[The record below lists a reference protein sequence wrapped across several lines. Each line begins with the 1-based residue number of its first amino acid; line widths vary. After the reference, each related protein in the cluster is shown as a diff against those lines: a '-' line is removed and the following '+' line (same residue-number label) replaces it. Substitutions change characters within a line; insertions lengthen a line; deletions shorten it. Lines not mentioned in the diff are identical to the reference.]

1 MSAANPDTND
11 IESEYEALLSF
22 MYLSPVGIIRSDLA
36 GLVDM
41 MNPLA
46 AQLLMPR
53 VKDGGIENIFDS
65 LASVAPELRNLV
77 ASFEGERGAVCENHR
92 VFVTPAKDG
101 AVVLACSIIKV
112 GANLLMTV
120 LTDISRQVAAER
132 RARQTESWLAGIY
145 TSVNDFAFFTLDA
158 EGCIESWNPSVERLT
173 GFVESNVVGHTLS
186 RFYAGDEIAL
196 HRSPEHIALTRDEGW
211 HVEELWCETV
221 TGRRYWG
228 QVLIAALREDE
239 GDISGYSVV
248 LRDVTERKVTSDNL
262 ARLLTTDHLTGVSS
276 RAHFFEIAESE
287 VVRAERHG
295 RALSVVMLDADYFKR
310 INDTAG
316 HQAGDEVLK
325 RIAGEA
331 KGLVR
336 TSDTVARLGGEEFIL
351 MLPSTT
357 ASEAIAVAER
367 LRVAVE
373 RARIDTAVGQLKAT
387 VSLGVASLSEANPT
401 LQSLLAAADRALYDA
416 KRAGRNCVRVEV
428 AEQTDTVCSM
438 CPDGNAVQ
446 NVTAARRRG
455 NR

>member
-1 MSAANPDTND
+1 LSAPNADSND
-11 IESEYEALLSF
+11 LESEYEALLSF
-22 MYLSPVGIIRSDLA
+22 MYLSPVGIVRSDKS

-46 AQLLMPR
+46 AQLLMPL
-53 VKDGGIENIFDS
+53 VKGGDIENIFDS

-77 ASFEGERGAVCENHR
+77 ASFEPDRGPVCENRR
-92 VFVTPAKDG
+92 VFVTPAKDD
-101 AVVLACSIIKV
+101 AVVLACSIIKI

-120 LTDISRQVAAER
+120 LTDISQQVAAER

-158 EGCIESWNPSVERLT
+158 QGCIESWNPSGERLT
-173 GFVESNVVGHTLS
+173 GFSETDVIGHTLS
-186 RFYAGDEIAL
+186 RFYARDETVL
-196 HRSPEHIALTRDEGW
+196 HRLPEHVALTRDEGW
-211 HVEELWCETV
+211 HVEEFWCETR

-228 QVLIAALREDE
+228 QVLVAVLREED

-248 LRDVTERKVTSDNL
+248 LRDVTERKVSSDNL
-262 ARLLTTDHLTGVSS
+262 ARLLTTDYLTGVSS
-276 RAHFFEIAESE
+276 RAHFFEIAGSE
-287 VVRAERHG
+287 VARSQRHT

-325 RIAGEA
+325 RIADEA
-331 KGLVR
+331 KGLLR
-336 TSDTVARLGGEEFIL
+336 ESDTVARLGGEEFIL

-357 ASEAIAVAER
+357 TGEAMAVAER

-387 VSLGVASLSEANPT
+387 VSLGVASLSPANPT
-401 LQSLLAAADRALYDA
+401 LDGLLAAADRALYDA
-416 KRAGRNCVRVEV
+416 KGAGRNCVRGGLSNS
-428 AEQTDTVCSM
+428 TDV
-438 CPDGNAVQ
+438 PGDGN
-446 NVTAARRRG
+446 
-455 NR
+455 

>member
-1 MSAANPDTND
+1 
-11 IESEYEALLSF
+11 
-22 MYLSPVGIIRSDLA
+22 MYLSPVGIVRSDKS

-46 AQLLMPR
+46 AQLLMPL

-65 LASVAPELRNLV
+65 LASVAPELRNLA
-77 ASFEGERGAVCENHR
+77 ASFEAERGPVCENHR
-92 VFVTPAKDG
+92 VFVTPARDG

-132 RARQTESWLAGIY
+132 QARQTEAWLAGIY

-158 EGCIESWNPSVERLT
+158 QGDIESWNPSVEQLT
-173 GFVESNVVGHTLS
+173 GFAEADVVGRTLS
-186 RFYAGDEIAL
+186 RFYVPDGSAS

-211 HVEELWCETV
+211 HVEECWCETK

-228 QVLIAALREDE
+228 QILVAVLREEE
-239 GDISGYSVV
+239 GNITGYSVV

-276 RAHFFEIAESE
+276 RAHFFEIAGSE
-287 VVRAERHG
+287 VSRAQRHS
-295 RALSVVMLDADYFKR
+295 RPLSVVMLDADYFKR

-316 HQAGDEVLK
+316 HQAGDDVLK
-325 RIAGEA
+325 RIADEA
-331 KGLVR
+331 KGLLR
-336 TSDTVARLGGEEFIL
+336 ASDIVARLGGEEFIL
-351 MLPSTT
+351 LLPSITN
-357 ASEAIAVAER
+357 SEAMAVAER

-387 VSLGVASLSEANPT
+387 ISLGVATLSHANTT
-401 LQSLLAAADRALYDA
+401 LDSLLAAADGALYDA
-416 KRAGRNCVRVEV
+416 KRAGRNCVRGGI
-428 AEQTDTVCSM
+428 AEPTHVTRFASKE
-438 CPDGNAVQ
+438 GKTSQ
-446 NVTAARRRG
+446 N
-455 NR
+455 

>member
-1 MSAANPDTND
+1 
-11 IESEYEALLSF
+11 
-22 MYLSPVGIIRSDLA
+22 
-36 GLVDM
+36 
-41 MNPLA
+41 
-46 AQLLMPR
+46 
-53 VKDGGIENIFDS
+53 
-65 LASVAPELRNLV
+65 
-77 ASFEGERGAVCENHR
+77 
-92 VFVTPAKDG
+92 
-101 AVVLACSIIKV
+101 
-112 GANLLMTV
+112 
-120 LTDISRQVAAER
+120 
-132 RARQTESWLAGIY
+132 
-145 TSVNDFAFFTLDA
+145 
-158 EGCIESWNPSVERLT
+158 
-173 GFVESNVVGHTLS
+173 
-186 RFYAGDEIAL
+186 
-196 HRSPEHIALTRDEGW
+196 
-211 HVEELWCETV
+211 
-221 TGRRYWG
+221 
-228 QVLIAALREDE
+228 
-239 GDISGYSVV
+239 
-248 LRDVTERKVTSDNL
+248 
-262 ARLLTTDHLTGVSS
+262 
-276 RAHFFEIAESE
+276 
-287 VVRAERHG
+287 
-295 RALSVVMLDADYFKR
+295 MLDADYFKR

-331 KGLVR
+331 MGMVR

>member
-1 MSAANPDTND
+1 LNAVNPDTND
-11 IESEYEALLSF
+11 LESEYEALLSF
-22 MYLSPVGIIRSDLA
+22 MYLSPVGIIRSDQA

-46 AQLLMPR
+46 AQLLMPL
-53 VKDGGIENIFDS
+53 VKGGAIENIFDS
-65 LASVAPELRNLV
+65 LASVAPELRNLA

-92 VFVTPAKDG
+92 VFVTPAKEG

-112 GANLLMTV
+112 GENLLMTV

-145 TSVNDFAFFTLDA
+145 TSVNDFAFFSLDA
-158 EGCIESWNPSVERLT
+158 QGRIESWNPSVERLT
-173 GFVESNVVGHTLS
+173 GFGETDVVGHTLS
-186 RFYAGDEIAL
+186 CFYARDEHVS

-211 HVEELWCETV
+211 HVEEFWCETRS
-221 TGRRYWG
+221 GRRYWG
-228 QVLIAALREDE
+228 QVLVAVLREEE
-239 GDISGYSVV
+239 GEITGYSVV
-248 LRDVTERKVTSDNL
+248 LRDVTERKVSSDNL

-276 RAHFFEIAESE
+276 RAHFFEVAESE
-287 VVRAERHG
+287 VARAERHG

-325 RIAGEA
+325 RIAGVA
-331 KGLVR
+331 KGLLR

-357 ASEAIAVAER
+357 AGEALVVAER

-373 RARIDTAVGQLKAT
+373 RARIETAVGQLKAT
-387 VSLGVASLSEANPT
+387 ISLGVATLSPANPT
-401 LQSLLAAADRALYDA
+401 LQGLLAAADRALYEA
-416 KRAGRNCVRVEV
+416 KRAGRNCVRGEV
-428 AEQTDTVCSM
+428 LEPAGEACSA
-438 CPDGNAVQ
+438 CEEANTPGE
-446 NVTAARRRG
+446 
-455 NR
+455 

>member
-1 MSAANPDTND
+1 M
-11 IESEYEALLSF
+11 L
-22 MYLSPVGIIRSDLA
+22 
-36 GLVDM
+36 
-41 MNPLA
+41 NPLA
-46 AQLLMPR
+46 AQLLMPL
-53 VKDGGIENIFDS
+53 VKDGGIENIFDC
-65 LASVAPELRNLV
+65 LASVAPELRNLA
-77 ASFEGERGAVCENHR
+77 ASFGGERGAVCENHR
-92 VFVTPAKDG
+92 VFVTPGKER

-145 TSVNDFAFFTLDA
+145 TSVNDFAFFSLDA
-158 EGCIESWNPSVERLT
+158 EGRIESWNPSIERLT
-173 GFVESNVVGHTLS
+173 GFGETDVVGHTLS
-186 RFYAGDEIAL
+186 RFYARDEIVL

-211 HVEELWCETV
+211 HVEEFWCETK

-228 QVLIAALREDE
+228 QVLIAVLREE
-239 GDISGYSVV
+239 GDEISGYSVV
-248 LRDVTERKVTSDNL
+248 LRDVTERKVSSDNL

-276 RAHFFEIAESE
+276 RAHFFEIAEAE
-287 VVRAERHG
+287 VARAERHG

-331 KGLVR
+331 KGLLR
-336 TSDTVARLGGEEFIL
+336 TSDTVARLGGEEFVL

-357 ASEAIAVAER
+357 TSEAVAVAER

-373 RARIDTAVGQLKAT
+373 RARIDTAVGRLKAT
-387 VSLGVASLSEANPT
+387 VSLGVATLSHATPT

-416 KRAGRNCVRVEV
+416 KRAGRNRVRSEMLDS
-428 AEQTDTVCSM
+428 TDVSCST
-438 CPDGNAVQ
+438 CEEGSAGQD
-446 NVTAARRRG
+446 
-455 NR
+455 